1 LQTGFSTMTQHNV
14 RSNKRRDRG
23 QALIETAIV
32 LPVILLVAVS
42 IFEIGRAYQ
51 TSQVLTNAA
60 REGARIAVMPGTKV
74 ADVQSVVKSY
84 LQNGQLGGY
93 ASATVTVDQNMV
105 IPIGT
110 GNASGSLVTVSYPF
124 SFMVL
129 NPVAKLVVKNS
140 TTGGSGIL
148 LSGKAEMRN
157 EVQ

>member
-1 LQTGFSTMTQHNV
+1 MALKIRLQNGRN
-14 RSNKRRDRG
+14 DRG
-23 QALIETAIV
+23 QAMIETAIV
-32 LPVILLVAVS
+32 LPILLLVSVS

-51 TSQVLTNAA
+51 TAQVLTNAA
-60 REGARIAVMPGTKV
+60 REGARVAVMPGTKV
-74 ADVQSVVKSY
+74 ADVQQLVKDY
-84 LQNGQLGGY
+84 LKNGQLGGY

-105 IPIGT
+105 LPIGT
-110 GNASGSLVTVSYPF
+110 GNASASQVVVSYPF

-140 TTGGSGIL
+140 TTGGSGII

>member
-1 LQTGFSTMTQHNV
+1 MTQHNV
-14 RSNKRRDRG
+14 RSNRRKDRG
-23 QALIETAIV
+23 QALIETAIA
-32 LPVILLVAVS
+32 LPILLLVAVS

-51 TSQVLTNAA
+51 TSQILTNAA

-74 ADVQSVVKSY
+74 SDVQDVVKTY

-93 ASATVTVDQNMV
+93 ASATVTVNQNMV
-105 IPIGT
+105 LPIGT
-110 GNASGSLVTVSYPF
+110 GTASASLVTVSYPF

-129 NPVAKLVVKNS
+129 NPVAKLVVKSS

>member
-1 LQTGFSTMTQHNV
+1 MTHQNV
-14 RSNKRRDRG
+14 RSHRCSDRG
-23 QALIETAIV
+23 QSLIETAIV
-32 LPVILLVAVS
+32 LPIILLVAVS

-74 ADVQSVVKSY
+74 SDVESLVKTY

-110 GNASGSLVTVSYPF
+110 GNASGSLVTVTYPF

-129 NPVAKLVVKNS
+129 NPVAKLVVQSS
-140 TTGGSGIL
+140 TTGDSGIL